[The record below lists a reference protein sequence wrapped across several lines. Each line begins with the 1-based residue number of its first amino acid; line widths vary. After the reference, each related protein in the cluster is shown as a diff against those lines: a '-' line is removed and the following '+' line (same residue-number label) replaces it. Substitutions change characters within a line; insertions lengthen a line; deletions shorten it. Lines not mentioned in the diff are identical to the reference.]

1 MRCLF
6 CKEDSSSTKSIEH
19 IIPESLGNKTF
30 TLPRG
35 YVCDKCNNYLVRE
48 VEKPFLEREDM
59 RLLRFQEDIPS
70 KKNKF
75 PQLVGN
81 WDGIPVEVKKEIHK
95 GEVVPSIGMP
105 PELLAKIILHPQDR
119 YQMIVP
125 AYTDVLLPPQDSNT
139 SRFIGKIA
147 LEAWA
152 HKLSSLD
159 NSLDQLIEDK
169 QFNPIRNHV
178 RRGSPRTWPCHIRRI
193 YSHHKAWVDS
203 DGETYQIIHESDFL
217 MPGITE
223 YDGQDP
229 VQAEL
234 YFIVALWGMEFAIN
248 LGGPCIEGYQAWLQ
262 EHDNISPLYFGK
274 NDPNTM
280 KHYVR

>member
-6 CKEDSSSTKSIEH
+6 CKEDSSSAKSIEH
-19 IIPESLGNKTF
+19 VIPESLGNKTF

-35 YVCDKCNNYLVRE
+35 YVCDKCNNYLARE
-48 VEKPFLEREDM
+48 IEKPFLERDDM

-75 PQLVGN
+75 PQLMGDL
-81 WDGIPVEVKKEIHK
+81 DGIPVEVKKEIHR
-95 GEVVPSIGMP
+95 GEIVPSIGMP
-105 PELLAKIILHPQDR
+105 PELLEKLILFPQDH

-125 AYTDVLLPPQDSNT
+125 AYTDALIPPQDAVT

-147 LEAWA
+147 LEALA

-159 NSLDQLIEDK
+159 DSLDQLIDDK
-169 QFNPIRNHV
+169 QFDPIRNHV

-193 YSHHKAWVDS
+193 YSHHKSWIDS

-262 EHDNISPLYFGK
+262 AHDNASPLYFGK
-274 NDPNTM
+274 NDSKSM
-280 KHYVR
+280 KP